1 MSNAAI
7 VPVAIKKADYL
18 NPQIDKLLMPLGG
31 MGRYIRIGENV
42 LLKINLLSARGPNE
56 AVTTHPEFVRA
67 VAREVKKAGG
77 LPYIGDS
84 PAGTFSEKILIKAYD
99 KSGIMAMAKEE
110 GIPLNLDT
118 GSERV
123 IIPDGIKIK
132 KIPVCNYILR
142 ADKIIGI
149 PKLKTHSLQ
158 YLTLACK
165 NMYGA
170 VPGLVKAK
178 YHALFPGR
186 MAFAEMLLDIYSFIK
201 PDLFIMDAV
210 LGLHGEGPAGNG
222 DPINIGLAL
231 ASENG
236 IAMDI
241 AVCSLIGVEPASIPL
256 LKRAKIRG
264 MWPHTIE
271 YPILTPEKNMIDG
284 FRMPGTAS
292 HLAKGE
298 RGKSKSPVI
307 TEKCIGCG
315 ECKKICPKKAV
326 IIVDETASIDYS
338 KCIRCYCCQEVCPA
352 NAIRLMNIKKTEMR
366 VEYE

>member
-1 MSNAAI
+1 MFNTEA
-7 VPVAIKKADYL
+7 VQVVIKKTDYH
-18 NPQIDKLLMPLGG
+18 NPQIDALLMPLCG
-31 MGRYIRIGENV
+31 MSKYIRTGDKV
-42 LLKINLLSARGPNE
+42 LLKMNLLSARAPEE
-56 AVTTHPEFVRA
+56 AVNTHPEFVRA
-67 VAREVKKAGG
+67 IVREVKKAGG

-84 PAGTFSEKILIKAYD
+84 LAGTFSEKILIKAYE

-110 GIPLNLDT
+110 GIPLNFDT
-118 GSERV
+118 GSEKV
-123 IIPDGIKIK
+123 IFPEGIRLK

-142 ADKIIGI
+142 ADKIIGV

-170 VPGLVKAK
+170 VPGLIKAK
-178 YHALFPGR
+178 YHALYPGK
-186 MAFAEMLLDIYSFIK
+186 MAFAEMLLDVYAFIK

-222 DPINIGLAL
+222 DPIEIGLAL
-231 ASENG
+231 ASEDG

-241 AVCSLIGVEPASIPL
+241 AVCNLIGIEPATIPL

-264 MWPHTIE
+264 MWPHSIE
-271 YPILTPEKNMIDG
+271 YPILSPHENRVHG

-292 HLAKGE
+292 HLVTGG
-298 RGKSKSPVI
+298 RRQSKSPVI

-315 ECKKICPKKAV
+315 ECRKICPKKAV
-326 IIVDETASIDYS
+326 IIVDEIANIDYS

-352 NAIRLMNIKKTEMR
+352 NAIRLMNTKYKGNEG
-366 VEYE
+366 

>member
-1 MSNAAI
+1 MPDKET
-7 VPVAIKKADYL
+7 VLVAVKKTDYQ
-18 NPQIDKLLMPLGG
+18 NPQIDKLLIHLGG
-31 MGRYIRIGENV
+31 MGRHIRMGENV
-42 LLKINLLSARGPNE
+42 LLKINLLSARTPDE

-67 VAREVKKAGG
+67 IAREVKKAGG

-84 PAGTFSEKILIKAYD
+84 PAGRFSERILTKAYE

-110 GIPLNLDT
+110 NIPLNYDT
-118 GSERV
+118 GSEKL
-123 IIPDGIKIK
+123 IIPNGIKIK
-132 KIPVCNYILR
+132 KIPICNFILR

-178 YHALFPGR
+178 YHAIFPGR
-186 MAFAEMLLDIYSFIK
+186 MAFAEMLLDIYSYLN

-222 DPINIGLAL
+222 DPIEIGLAL
-231 ASENG
+231 ASKDG

-241 AVCSLIGVEPASIPL
+241 AVCNLIGIEPASIPL

-264 MWPHTIE
+264 MWPHSIE
-271 YPILTPEKNMIDG
+271 YPILVPHENRVKG
-284 FRMPGTAS
+284 FNMPGTAS
-292 HLAKGE
+292 HLVTGE
-298 RGKSKSPVI
+298 RGQPKSPVI

-315 ECKKICPKKAV
+315 ECRKICPKKAV
-326 IIVDETASIDYS
+326 NIVDETANIDYS

-352 NAIRLMNIKKTEMR
+352 NAIRLMNIKYKGDEG
-366 VEYE
+366 